1 MNLSSSAVFI
11 DFATE
16 DCSSTLSGKSQITP
30 WLSAQIQR
38 ERKDYYDVLEKSLA
52 LLQHGSRVAGC
63 FTHGPT
69 AIFSIQPAWLGSFLW
84 IIPGFGP
91 WRVL

>member
-38 ERKDYYDVLEKSLA
+38 ERKNYYDVLEEKSPA
-52 LLQHGSRVAGC
+52 LLQHGSRVTGC
-63 FTHGPT
+63 SPMDLLP
-69 AIFSIQPAWLGSFLW
+69 FSAFNLPGWLVSF
-84 IIPGFGP
+84 G
-91 WRVL
+91 